1 MTYKNHFIAELKSNG
16 QILRIR
22 DGFVTLPFGSEYSL
36 YLKNLNS
43 KKASVTIQIDGEDVL
58 DGNSLIVEP
67 NISIE
72 LEGFL
77 KNAIA
82 KNKFKFIKK
91 TQEIIDHRGDKIDD
105 GLIRI
110 EFAFEKE
117 ATVIKTIINEHH
129 TYHHDYPWRFRRY
142 PEPYFHDVYYG
153 GTTPNARGMI
163 HDTLTCN
170 QGNGSDVVGANINNI
185 QSYNCNVKD
194 VSELANMSEI
204 NELKTPVDDLGITVK
219 GSEINQQFNYASIG
233 ETDPTEVIIIQ
244 LRGTNVK
251 GTSVKKPIMAQ
262 VKLTCS
268 SCGIKSKSSYKFCPN
283 CGTFLE

>member
-43 KKASVTIQIDGEDVL
+43 RKASVTVQIDGEDIL
-58 DGNSLIVEP
+58 DGNSLIIES
-67 NISIE
+67 NTSIE

-77 KNAIA
+77 KNNIA

-91 TQEIIDHRGDKIDD
+91 TQQIIDHRGDKIDD

-117 ATVIKTIINEHH
+117 ATIIKNIITEHH
-129 TYHHDYPWRFRRY
+129 TYHHNYPYRFCHY
-142 PEPYFHDVYYG
+142 PDVYYG
-153 GTTPNARGMI
+153 DTTLGRGTGETPQYTQS
-163 HDTLTCN
+163 D
-170 QGNGSDVVGANINNI
+170 GSNVVGANEGNL

-194 VSELANMSEI
+194 VSELANMNEI
-204 NELKTPVDDLGITVK
+204 NELKTPIDDLGITVK
-219 GSEINQQFNYASIG
+219 GSEINQQFNYAGIG
-233 ETDPTEVIIIQ
+233 ETDPAEVIVIQ
-244 LRGTNVK
+244 LRGTSLK
-251 GTSVKKPIMAQ
+251 GTSVKKPVMAQ

>member
-43 KKASVTIQIDGEDVL
+43 RKASVTVQIDGEDVL
-58 DGNSLIVEP
+58 DGNSLIIES
-67 NISIE
+67 NTSTE

-77 KNAIA
+77 KNNIA

-91 TQEIIDHRGDKIDD
+91 TQQIIDHRGDKIDD

-117 ATVIKTIINEHH
+117 ATIIKNIITEHH
-129 TYHHDYPWRFRRY
+129 TYHHDYPWRFWRY
-142 PEPYFHDVYYG
+142 PEPYLNDVYCSG
-153 GTTPNARGMI
+153 GTTNARGVI
-163 HDTLTCN
+163 NDTLTCDQN
-170 QGNGSDVVGANINNI
+170 NVVGVGEDNI
-185 QSYNCNVKD
+185 QSYNCSVKD

-204 NELKTPVDDLGITVK
+204 NELKTPIDDLGITVK

-233 ETDPTEVIIIQ
+233 ELETAEVIVIQ
-244 LRGTNVK
+244 LRGTSLK

>member
-43 KKASVTIQIDGEDVL
+43 RKASVTVQIDGEDVL
-58 DGNSLIVEP
+58 DGNSLIIES
-67 NISIE
+67 NKSIE

-77 KNAIA
+77 KNTIA
-82 KNKFKFIKK
+82 KNKFKFIEK
-91 TQEIIDHRGDKIDD
+91 TQQIMDHRGDKIDD

-129 TYHHDYPWRFRRY
+129 TYHYHHPWRFCHY
-142 PEPYFHDVYYG
+142 PEPYRY
-153 GTTPNARGMI
+153 
-163 HDTLTCN
+163 TCN
-170 QGNGSDVVGANINNI
+170 DSKGIVETPQYTSSGTADGGESINSLGDNL

-204 NELKTPVDDLGITVK
+204 NELKTPIDDLGITVK
-219 GSEINQQFNYASIG
+219 GSEINQQFNYAGIG
-233 ETDPTEVIIIQ
+233 ETDPAEVIIIQ
-244 LRGTNVK
+244 LRGTSVK

>member
-43 KKASVTIQIDGEDVL
+43 RKASVTVQIDGEDVL
-58 DGNSLIVEP
+58 DNSSLIIEA
-67 NISIE
+67 NTSIE

-82 KNKFKFIKK
+82 KNKFKFIEK
-91 TQEIIDHRGDKIDD
+91 TKQIMDHRGDKIDD

-117 ATVIKTIINEHH
+117 DTVIKTIITEHH
-129 TYHHDYPWRFRRY
+129 TYHHRTYPWRFCRY
-142 PEPYFHDVYYG
+142 PEPYYNDIYYCSNTGDVKNEE
-153 GTTPNARGMI
+153 TPQYTQS
-163 HDTLTCN
+163 D
-170 QGNGSDVVGANINNI
+170 GSDVVGANAGNL

-194 VSELANMSEI
+194 VSELANMTEI
-204 NELKTPVDDLGITVK
+204 NELKTPIDDLGITVK

-233 ETDPTEVIIIQ
+233 ETDPAEVIVIQ

-251 GTSVKKPIMAQ
+251 GASVKKPIMTQ

>member
-43 KKASVTIQIDGEDVL
+43 RKASVTVQIDGEDIL
-58 DGNSLIVEP
+58 DGNSLIIES
-67 NISIE
+67 NTSTE

-77 KNAIA
+77 KNNIA

-110 EFAFEKE
+110 EFAYEKE

-129 TYHHDYPWRFRRY
+129 TYHHDYPWRFCRY
-142 PEPYFHDVYYG
+142 PEPYYHDVYC
-153 GTTPNARGMI
+153 GTTGVKDIVNS
-163 HDTLTCN
+163 TLTCDQIN
-170 QGNGSDVVGANINNI
+170 SNNVGDTENI
-185 QSYNCNVKD
+185 QAYNCNVRD

-204 NELKTPVDDLGITVK
+204 NELKTPIDDLGITVK

-233 ETDPTEVIIIQ
+233 ETDPAEVIIIQ
-244 LRGTNVK
+244 LRGTSLK

>member
-43 KKASVTIQIDGEDVL
+43 RKASVTIQIDGEDVL
-58 DGNSLIVEP
+58 DGSSLIVEA
-67 NISIE
+67 NSSIE
-72 LEGFL
+72 VEGFL
-77 KNAIA
+77 KNAVA

-91 TQEIIDHRGDKIDD
+91 TQEIINHRGDKIDD

-117 ATVIKTIINEHH
+117 DTIVRKIITEHH
-129 TYHHDYPWRFRRY
+129 TYHHDCNPWRFCHY
-142 PEPYFHDVYYG
+142 PDVYYTTCKNTG
-153 GTTPNARGMI
+153 DVNQDAPQYSQSDGT
-163 HDTLTCN
+163 
-170 QGNGSDVVGANINNI
+170 VVGASMGNL

-194 VSELANMSEI
+194 VSDLANMSEI
-204 NELKTPVDDLGITVK
+204 SELKTPIDDLGITVK

-233 ETDPTEVIIIQ
+233 ETEASEVIIIQ
-244 LRGTNVK
+244 LRGTNSQGK
-251 GTSVKKPIMAQ
+251 KVKKSILAQ
-262 VKLTCS
+262 AKLICS
-268 SCGIKSKSSYKFCPN
+268 SCGLKSKSSYKFCPR

>member
-43 KKASVTIQIDGEDVL
+43 RKASVTIQIDGEDVL
-58 DGNSLIVEP
+58 DRNSLIVEP
-67 NISIE
+67 NKSVE

-77 KNAIA
+77 KNTVA

-91 TQEIIDHRGDKIDD
+91 TQEIINHRGDKIDD

-117 ATVIKTIINEHH
+117 ATVIKTIITEHH
-129 TYHHDYPWRFRRY
+129 TYHHDYPWRFGRY
-142 PEPYFHDVYYG
+142 PEPYINDVYYN
-153 GTTPNARGMI
+153 TTAGKGVADSPQYTQS
-163 HDTLTCN
+163 D
-170 QGNGSDVVGANINNI
+170 GNTVVGASENNL
-185 QSYNCNVKD
+185 QSFNCNVQD
-194 VSELANMSEI
+194 VSELANMGEI
-204 NELKTPVDDLGITVK
+204 NELKTPIDDLGITVK

-233 ETDPTEVIIIQ
+233 ETETSEVIIIQ
-244 LRGTNVK
+244 LRGTNSK
-251 GTSVKKPIMAQ
+251 GTQVKKSILAK

-268 SCGIKSKSSYKFCPN
+268 SCGLKSKSSYKFCPR
-283 CGTFLE
+283 CGTFIE